1 MEIAK
6 FKELEEKIKNI
17 VKEYSLLKKQN
28 QELEERFKNKG
39 LELEGA
45 KASLKEL
52 NEERDTIRTKIDSL
66 LNLLQD
72 QNINV

>member
-1 MEIAK
+1 VEIAK

-17 VKEYSLLKKQN
+17 VKEYYLLKKQN
-28 QELEERFKNKG
+28 QELEELIKNKG

-52 NEERDTIRTKIDSL
+52 NEERDAIRTKVDSL
-66 LNLLQD
+66 LNLLQNA
-72 QNINV
+72 NINV

>member
-17 VKEYSLLKKQN
+17 VKDYSLLKKQN
-28 QELEERFKNKG
+28 QELEELIKNKG

-52 NEERDTIRTKIDSL
+52 NEERDAIRTKVDSL
-66 LNLLQD
+66 LNLLHD
-72 QNINV
+72 ANINV

>member
-6 FKELEEKIKNI
+6 FNELEEKIKNI
-17 VKEYSLLKKQN
+17 VNEYSLLKKQN
-28 QELEERFKNKG
+28 QEFEELFKNKG

-52 NEERDTIRTKIDSL
+52 NEERDAIRTKVDLL

-72 QNINV
+72 ANINV

>member
-1 MEIAK
+1 VEIVK

-17 VKEYSLLKKQN
+17 VNEYSLLKKQN
-28 QELEERFKNKG
+28 QELEERFKNKV